1 VVPQVWN
8 IPARN
13 PGFTGRD
20 GLLIALRERLL
31 SGDRAMVQTLRGMGG
46 VGKTQLAAE
55 YAHQFASS
63 YELAWWV
70 HAEQPALIAEG
81 FAALGAALGCT
92 ATGAEVGGVRS
103 SVLGELRRR
112 GRWLL
117 VFDNAESAASLRDW
131 LPGGN
136 GHVLITTR
144 ERGWADI
151 AETIE
156 IDVLHRLESVTYLRH
171 RVSGLRDGDAGLL
184 AAQLGDLPLGLA
196 QAAGYITQTGISVP
210 DYLRLLGTMASR
222 LLDQATPVDYP
233 RSLAAATQLTAG
245 RLAHDDP
252 AAAELAGL
260 CAFLGPDPIP
270 PELFTAAVTEL
281 PAALAAQV
289 ADPIG
294 WPATRALLADR
305 ALVRIDERGLTMHR
319 LIQGILRDRLGP
331 DEARRT
337 RAGAEAA
344 LAANGP
350 GDPGNPATWPRWAQ
364 LMPHLLAADL
374 AATANPDLRAVAC
387 DLGWY
392 LLERGDTS
400 SALDLV
406 RRLHDQWRTRLG
418 EDDPHTLRVAT
429 QLAWALCARG
439 DYTAARALD
448 EDTLARRR
456 RLLGE
461 DHPETLTTAS
471 NLVATLG
478 ELGETQA
485 ARELAE
491 DIYQRRR
498 RVLGDTDPLTLL
510 AASNLADARRDD
522 GDYATARELGE
533 ETLAHCRSLLGDR
546 HPSTLISLSNV
557 AVTQR
562 KQGEV
567 KAAKMRGEDALA
579 GLRAT
584 LGEDHPYT
592 LAAATELAA
601 TLRALEMYAAARDL
615 DEDTLKRRNRVLGEG
630 HPSTLSSSYNLD
642 EDEDLL
648 RLGRAGDSA

>member
-1 VVPQVWN
+1 
-8 IPARN
+8 
-13 PGFTGRD
+13 
-20 GLLIALRERLL
+20 
-31 SGDRAMVQTLRGMGG
+31 
-46 VGKTQLAAE
+46 
-55 YAHQFASS
+55 
-63 YELAWWV
+63 
-70 HAEQPALIAEG
+70 LIAEG

-92 ATGAEVGGVRS
+92 ATAAEVGGVRS

-156 IDVLHRLESVTYLRH
+156 IDVLHRPESVTYLRH
-171 RVSGLRDGDAGLL
+171 RVSGLSEGDAGLL

-196 QAAGYITQTGISVP
+196 QAAGYITQTGTPVP
-210 DYLRLLGTMASR
+210 EYLRLLDTMASR

-233 RSLAAATQLTAG
+233 HSLAAATQLTAG

-252 AAAELAGL
+252 AAAELASL

-270 PELFTAAVTEL
+270 QELFTTAITEL

-294 WPATRALLADR
+294 WPATRAHLADR
-305 ALVRIDERGLTMHR
+305 ALARIDERGLTMHR
-319 LIQGILRDRLGP
+319 LIQGILRGRLGP
-331 DEARRT
+331 DEARQT
-337 RAGAEAA
+337 RAGAEAV

-350 GDPGNPATWPRWAQ
+350 GDPDDPATWPRWAQ

-374 AATANPDLRAVAC
+374 AATANPLLRGVAC

-406 RRLHDQWRTRLG
+406 RRLHAQWRTRLG
-418 EDDPHTLRVAT
+418 EDDPHTLRAAT
-429 QLAWALCARG
+429 QLAWALCALG
-439 DYTAARALD
+439 DYTAARTLD

-456 RLLGE
+456 RVLGE
-461 DHPETLTTAS
+461 DHPDTLTTAS

-478 ELGETQA
+478 ELGETHA

-510 AASNLADARRDD
+510 AASNLADAWRDD
-522 GDYATARELGE
+522 GDYTAARELGE
-533 ETLAHCRSLLGDR
+533 ETLSHCRSLLGDR

-567 KAAKMRGEDALA
+567 TAAKKRGEDALA
-579 GLRAT
+579 GLRAI

-648 RLGRAGDSA
+648 RLGRAGDNA